1 MLIATDQQV
10 LLFNTKDNDVVPIPL
25 VSANT
30 TPIID
35 MTASLAAA
43 WVGGGDVV
51 IGRGGELGRLQTD
64 LEEKVTSLRILSE
77 EPLVLLVGTEPAHL
91 YQITGDGLV
100 EPLETFDQVE
110 GRDAWGTP
118 WGGPASVRCLAD
130 HGKWLY
136 ADIHVGG
143 IVRSGDGG
151 ETWAPIKTGIHQ
163 DVHQIAT
170 HPSAPEGLYAN
181 TANGVFISE
190 DRGDS
195 WRHAVDGLAT
205 RYGRAI
211 AVDHED
217 ANVLLASV
225 SLGPHQGEGRL
236 YRSTD
241 AGASWRHVSRGF
253 PPYIEG
259 NIDTACLAFAGVD
272 RAWVAVERTLYRS
285 DDLGESWTE
294 AWEAEAPIRALA
306 ARV

>member
-10 LLFNTKDNDVVPIPL
+10 LLLNTKDSDVVPTPL
-25 VSANT
+25 VT
-30 TPIID
+30 TDTIPVID

-43 WVGGGDVV
+43 WVGSGDVV
-51 IGRGGELGRLQTD
+51 LGRGGELGRLQTE

-77 EPLVLLVGTEPAHL
+77 EPLVLLAGTEPAKL
-91 YQITGDGLV
+91 YRITGDGLV
-100 EPLETFDQVE
+100 EPLEGFDRVD
-110 GRDAWGTP
+110 GRDSWDTP

-130 HGKWLY
+130 HGKCLY
-136 ADIHVGG
+136 ADIHVGS
-143 IVRSGDGG
+143 IVRSVDGG
-151 ETWAPIKTGIHQ
+151 QNWAPVDDGIHR
-163 DVHQIAT
+163 DVHQVVT
-170 HPSAPEGLYAN
+170 HAAKPERVYAN
-181 TANGVFISE
+181 TADGVFISE

-211 AVDHED
+211 AVDKED
-217 ANVLLASV
+217 PDLLLASV

-259 NIDTACLAFAGVD
+259 NIDTFCLAFSGVD
-272 RAWVAVERTLYRS
+272 RAWAAVEQTLYRS

-306 ARV
+306 GAR